1 MNRPILF
8 QVLPVVLGIL
18 SAVYTPARAQNDDSS
33 AGAGAGA
40 GAGQRMPF
48 ARRHG
53 GGAGHGI
60 GREFENIR
68 GILTDEQKP
77 QFEQILAKS
86 MEEGKPLRQQLIQL
100 QQTSGD
106 NPDAKTQSKIDD
118 LKAQMREHHKQ
129 TREKVMALLS
139 PQQKSQLAGLKAQGK
154 GQRSGGASAPAAS
167 TPAASTPAS
176 PSQGDDGAMDGDK

>member
-8 QVLPVVLGIL
+8 QVLPVVLGIVA
-18 SAVYTPARAQNDDSS
+18 AVYTPARAQSDDSS

-53 GGAGHGI
+53 GGGAGHGI
-60 GREFENIR
+60 GREFENVR
-68 GILTDEQKP
+68 GILTDDQKP
-77 QFEQILAKS
+77 QFEQIIAKS

-139 PQQKSQLAGLKAQGK
+139 PQQKSQLAGLKGQGK
-154 GQRSGGASAPAAS
+154 GQRSGGGAAPAAS
-167 TPAASTPAS
+167 TPAGA
-176 PSQGDDGAMDGDK
+176 SQGDDGAMDGDK